1 MKGGNFVKQNKNV
14 LCINNFKNDYKY
26 VIRSIWAQYAADSD
40 GRPIEKQ
47 YIVLKIKNI
56 EKEYEVIHPLTEF
69 ILINWKHLS
78 FNTMK
83 SSAYTVVMF
92 LNFLIDNKQ
101 YYNLKSLGQLKLL
114 HGSAFLNELTY
125 KKTPKQTVKRH
136 EKILARFFDFLYEKE
151 IINYEVKKKSMM
163 SNSKEKGIFKSPFV
177 EVEYYQSNTQYSI
190 HQLPDE
196 YILRFLEVA
205 YQLNSCISLGVYMQF
220 FGGLRTGEICNLRVK
235 DVQLLGSHGEE
246 GFILN
251 LTKDRHLRDDLN
263 NTAGSDYIK
272 SKRWQIVLGFKNWS
286 KLFFEKH
293 LASQLPNGV
302 SGDSPLFIN
311 RDGLALSGSSY
322 YYHFRRIKEA
332 FLKTLRESNSSKD
345 RLNAITLEASKWSSH
360 LGRGVFSNLLAEEAD
375 NLYDIS
381 FPRGDKSFSSVKPYL
396 ANTSRIKKKIESK
409 LNAIYED
416 N

>member
-1 MKGGNFVKQNKNV
+1 MKQNVIGIKKV
-14 LCINNFKNDYKY
+14 GNDYKY
-26 VIRSIWAQYAADSD
+26 VVRSIWGQYAADSD
-40 GRPIEKQ
+40 GRPITKQ
-47 YIVLKIKNI
+47 YVVLKIKNTKT
-56 EKEYEVIHPLTEF
+56 ESEVIHPLTEF

-83 SSAYTVVMF
+83 SSANTVVMF
-92 LNFLIDNKQ
+92 LNFLIDNKK
-101 YYNLKSLGQLKLL
+101 YYNLKSLHQLELL
-114 HGSAFLNELTY
+114 HGTAFLNELTY

-136 EKILARFFDFLYEKE
+136 ETILDRFFDFLFEKK
-151 IINYEVKKKSMM
+151 IINYEVKEQKML
-163 SNSKEKGIFKSPFV
+163 SNTSKTNVLKSPFV
-177 EVEYYQSNTQYSI
+177 EVEYYQSNTHSSI

-205 YQLNSCISLGVYMQF
+205 YQLNSCISLAVYMQF

-235 DVQLLGSHGEE
+235 DVQLLGSYGEE

-251 LTKDRHLRDDLN
+251 LTQDRHLRDDLN

-293 LASQLPNGV
+293 LYSQLPKGV

-322 YYHFRRIKEA
+322 YYHFKKIKSA
-332 FLKTLRESNSSKD
+332 FLKTLRESGNPKD
-345 RLNAITLEASKWSSH
+345 KLNAITLEASKWSSH

-381 FPRGDKSFSSVKPYL
+381 FPRGDKSFKSVKPYL
-396 ANTSRIKKKIESK
+396 ANTNRIKKKIENK
-409 LNAIYED
+409 LSSLYKQD
-416 N
+416 

>member
-1 MKGGNFVKQNKNV
+1 MKQNKNI
-14 LCINNFKNDYKY
+14 LHIKNSKDDYKF
-26 VIRSIWAQYAADSD
+26 VVRSLWGQYAADSD
-40 GRPIEKQ
+40 GRPITKQ
-47 YIVLKIKNI
+47 YVVLKIKNAQTGS
-56 EKEYEVIHPLTEF
+56 EVIHPVTEF

-92 LNFLIDNKQ
+92 LNFLIENKQ
-101 YYNLKSLGQLKLL
+101 YYNLTNLNQLTIL
-114 HGSAFLNELTY
+114 HGTAFLNELTY

-136 EKILARFFDFLYEKE
+136 ETILTRFYDFLFEKE
-151 IINYEVKKKSMM
+151 IINYEMKEQKIL
-163 SNSKEKGIFKSPFV
+163 SNSIETVVLKSPFI
-177 EVEYYQSNTQYSI
+177 EVEYYQSNTHYSI

-205 YQLNSCISLGVYMQF
+205 YQLNSCISLAVYMQF

-235 DVQLLGSHGEE
+235 DIQLLGSYGEE

-251 LTKDRHLRDDLN
+251 LTEDRHLRNDLN

-293 LASQLPNGV
+293 LSSQLPEGV

-311 RDGLALSGSSY
+311 RYGLALSVSIY
-322 YYHFRRIKEA
+322 YYHLKKIKEA
-332 FLKTLRESNSSKD
+332 FLKTLRESNNSKD
-345 RLNAITLEASKWSSH
+345 RLNAVTLEASKWSSH

-381 FPRGDKSFSSVKPYL
+381 FPRGDKSFKSVKPYL
-396 ANTSRIKKKIESK
+396 ANTNRIKK
-409 LNAIYED
+409 
-416 N
+416 